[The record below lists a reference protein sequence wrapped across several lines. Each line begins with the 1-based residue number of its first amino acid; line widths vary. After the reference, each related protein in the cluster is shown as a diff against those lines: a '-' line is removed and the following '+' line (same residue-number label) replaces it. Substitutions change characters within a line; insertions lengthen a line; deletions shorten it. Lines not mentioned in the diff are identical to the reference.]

1 MSCSVYRWLPVLVL
15 LLAGSPASAAEN
27 GHPLSM
33 WQIDG
38 ASNSIYLLGS
48 IHMLREKDHPIPSAI
63 YAAYAQAEALIMEI
77 DMDDIDPV
85 AEQALATELGLI
97 QDGRA
102 LPDLMGPELYAEAES
117 LAQELQIPLKLLEK
131 SEPWYAAINVEMM
144 MLMRMGFNPMHG
156 IEFHLTEFAKRD
168 NKEIFGLETTRQQLE
183 FLDGLSLPS
192 QRDLLIQTLSE
203 SMELTEVMDELVHAW
218 RYGDIEFL
226 EKNLLVDMQEID
238 ELHQTIVVNRNR
250 NWVVKIQEL
259 LREKDDY
266 LIIVGALHLV
276 GDQGVPNL
284 LSQRGFDVIQLH
296 QPAD

>member
-1 MSCSVYRWLPVLVL
+1 
-15 LLAGSPASAAEN
+15 
-27 GHPLSM
+27 M

-63 YAAYAQAEALIMEI
+63 YDAYAQAEALIMEI
-77 DMDDIDPV
+77 DMDEIDPV

-102 LPDLMGPELYAEAES
+102 LRDLMGPELYAQAES

-144 MLMRMGFNPMHG
+144 MLMRMGFNPMQG
-156 IEFHLTEFAKRD
+156 IEFHLSEIAKRD

-183 FLDGLSLPS
+183 FLDGLSLES

-203 SMELTEVMDELVHAW
+203 SMELTEVMDELVDAW

-226 EKNLLVDMQEID
+226 EKSLLVDMQEID

-276 GDQGVPNL
+276 GKEGVPNL
-284 LSQRGFDVIQLH
+284 LSQRGHKVTQLR
-296 QPAD
+296 QPTE

>member
-1 MSCSVYRWLPVLVL
+1 VHKWLPVLVL
-15 LLAGSPASAAEN
+15 LLASSPAFAAEN

-48 IHMLREKDHPIPSAI
+48 IHMLRKKDHPIPSAI
-63 YAAYAQAEALIMEI
+63 YDAYAQAEVLIMEI

-97 QDGRA
+97 QDGRT
-102 LPDLMGPELYAEAES
+102 LRDLMGPELYAQAES

-144 MLMRMGFNPMHG
+144 MLMRMGFNPMQG
-156 IEFHLTEFAKRD
+156 IEFHLSEIAKRD

-183 FLDGLSLPS
+183 FLDGLSPEA

-203 SMELTEVMDELVHAW
+203 SMELTEVMDDLIDAW

-226 EKNLLVDMQEID
+226 EKSLLVDMQEID

-259 LREKDDY
+259 LLEKDDY

-276 GDQGVPNL
+276 GKEGVPNL

-296 QPAD
+296 QPAE

>member
-1 MSCSVYRWLPVLVL
+1 VSCPVHKWLPVLAL
-15 LLAGSPASAAEN
+15 LLAGSPAFAAEN
-27 GHPLSM
+27 GHPLPM

-63 YAAYAQAEALIMEI
+63 YDAYAQAETLIMEI

-85 AEQALATELGLI
+85 ADQALATDLGLI

-102 LPDLMGPELYAEAES
+102 LADLMGPELYAEAES
-117 LAQELQIPLKLLEK
+117 LAEALQIPLRLLEK

-144 MLMRMGFNPMHG
+144 MLMRIGFNPTHG
-156 IEFHLTEFAKRD
+156 IEFHLAEIASRD

-183 FLDGLSLPS
+183 ILDRLSLPS
-192 QRDLLIQTLSE
+192 QRDLLIQTLSD
-203 SMELTEVMDELVHAW
+203 SAELSQAMDEMVDAW
-218 RYGDIEFL
+218 RYGDVEFL
-226 EKNLLVDMQEID
+226 EKSLLADMQEFD
-238 ELHQTIVVNRNR
+238 ELHQAIVVNRNR
-250 NWVVKIQEL
+250 NWVVRIEDL

-296 QPAD
+296 QPPN

>member
-1 MSCSVYRWLPVLVL
+1 MSCSVHKWIPVLVL
-15 LLAGSPASAAEN
+15 LLAGSPAFAAEN

-85 AEQALATELGLI
+85 ADQALATDLGLI

-102 LPDLMGPELYAEAES
+102 LSDLMGPDLYAEAES
-117 LAQELQIPLKLLEK
+117 LAEALQIPLRLLEK

-183 FLDGLSLPS
+183 FLDGLSLRT

-203 SMELTEVMDELVHAW
+203 SMELTEVMDELVDAW

-276 GDQGVPNL
+276 GEEGVPNL
-284 LSQRGFDVIQLH
+284 LSQRGHKVRQLH
-296 QPAD
+296 QPAN

>member
-1 MSCSVYRWLPVLVL
+1 MYKWLPVLIL
-15 LLAGSPASAAEN
+15 FLAGSPASAAEDA
-27 GHPLSM
+27 HPLSM

-63 YAAYAQAEALIMEI
+63 HAAYAQAEALIMEI

-259 LREKDDY
+259 LRETDDY

-276 GDQGVPNL
+276 GKEGVPNL
-284 LSQRGFDVIQLH
+284 LSQRGFNVIQLH
-296 QPAD
+296 QPAN

>member
-1 MSCSVYRWLPVLVL
+1 VHKWLPVLVL
-15 LLAGSPASAAEN
+15 LLASSPAFAAEN

-63 YAAYAQAEALIMEI
+63 YDAYAQAEALIMEI

-97 QDGRA
+97 QDGRT
-102 LPDLMGPELYAEAES
+102 LRDLMGPELYAQAES

-144 MLMRMGFNPMHG
+144 MLMRMGFNPMQG
-156 IEFHLTEFAKRD
+156 IEFHLSEIAKRD

-183 FLDGLSLPS
+183 FLDGLSPEA

-203 SMELTEVMDELVHAW
+203 SMELTEVMDKLIDAW

-276 GDQGVPNL
+276 GKEGVPNL

-296 QPAD
+296 QPAN

>member
-1 MSCSVYRWLPVLVL
+1 VHKWLPVLVL
-15 LLAGSPASAAEN
+15 LLASSPAFAAEN

-48 IHMLREKDHPIPSAI
+48 IHMLRKKDHPIPSAI
-63 YAAYAQAEALIMEI
+63 YDAYAQAEALIMEI

-97 QDGRA
+97 QDGRT
-102 LPDLMGPELYAEAES
+102 LRDLMGPELYAQAES

-144 MLMRMGFNPMHG
+144 MLMRMGFNPMQG
-156 IEFHLTEFAKRD
+156 IEFHLSEIAKRD

-183 FLDGLSLPS
+183 FLDGLSPEA

-203 SMELTEVMDELVHAW
+203 SMELTEVMDDLIDAW

-226 EKNLLVDMQEID
+226 EKSLLVDMQEID

-259 LREKDDY
+259 LLEKDDY

-276 GDQGVPNL
+276 GKEGVPNL

-296 QPAD
+296 QPAE

>member
-1 MSCSVYRWLPVLVL
+1 MLAL
-15 LLAGSPASAAEN
+15 LLGGHPAFTADN

-63 YAAYAQAEALIMEI
+63 YDAYAQAEALIMEI

-117 LAQELQIPLKLLEK
+117 LAEALQIPLKLLEK

-144 MLMRMGFNPMHG
+144 LLMRLGFSPMHG
-156 IEFHLTEFAKRD
+156 IEFHLSEFARRD

-183 FLDGLSLPS
+183 LLDGLSPES
-192 QRDLLIQTLSE
+192 QRNLLIQTLSE
-203 SMELTEVMDELVHAW
+203 STELAEVMDELVDAW

-226 EKNLLVDMQEID
+226 ENSLLSDMQEID
-238 ELHQTIVVNRNR
+238 ELHEVIVVNRNR

-259 LREKDDY
+259 LREQDDY

-276 GDQGVPNL
+276 GKEGVPNL
-284 LSQRGFDVIQLH
+284 LSRRGYKVIQLR
-296 QPAD
+296 QSAN

>member
-1 MSCSVYRWLPVLVL
+1 MSCPVHKWVPVLVL
-15 LLAGSPASAAEN
+15 LLAGSASSAAEN

-63 YAAYAQAEALIMEI
+63 YTAYAQAEALIMEI

-117 LAQELQIPLKLLEK
+117 LAQELQIPLKLLER

-144 MLMRMGFNPMHG
+144 MLMRIGFNPMHG
-156 IEFHLTEFAKRD
+156 IEFHFSEFAKRD

-183 FLDGLSLPS
+183 FLDGLSPET

-203 SMELTEVMDELVHAW
+203 SMELTEVMDELVDAW

-226 EKNLLVDMQEID
+226 EKSLLVDMQDID

-276 GDQGVPNL
+276 GKEGVPYL
-284 LSQRGFDVIQLH
+284 LSQRGFNVIQLH
-296 QPAD
+296 QPPN

>member
-1 MSCSVYRWLPVLVL
+1 MSCPVHKWLPVLVL
-15 LLAGSPASAAEN
+15 LLASSPAFSAEN

-48 IHMLREKDHPIPSAI
+48 IHMLRKKDHPIPSAI
-63 YAAYAQAEALIMEI
+63 YDAYAQAEALIMEI

-97 QDGRA
+97 QDGRT
-102 LPDLMGPELYAEAES
+102 LRDLMGPELYAQAES

-144 MLMRMGFNPMHG
+144 MLMRLGFNPMQG
-156 IEFHLTEFAKRD
+156 IEFHLSEIAKRD

-183 FLDGLSLPS
+183 FLDGLSPEA

-203 SMELTEVMDELVHAW
+203 SMELTEVMDDLIDAW

-226 EKNLLVDMQEID
+226 EKSLLVDMQEID

-259 LREKDDY
+259 LLEKDDY

-276 GDQGVPNL
+276 GKEGVPNL

-296 QPAD
+296 QPAE

>member
-1 MSCSVYRWLPVLVL
+1 VLVL
-15 LLAGSPASAAEN
+15 LLASSPAFSAEN

-38 ASNSIYLLGS
+38 PSNSIYLLGS
-48 IHMLREKDHPIPSAI
+48 IHMLRKKDHPIPSAI
-63 YAAYAQAEALIMEI
+63 YDAYAQAEVLIMEI

-97 QDGRA
+97 QDGRT
-102 LPDLMGPELYAEAES
+102 LRDLMGPELYAQAES

-144 MLMRMGFNPMHG
+144 MLMRMGFNPMQG
-156 IEFHLTEFAKRD
+156 IEFHLSEIAKRD

-183 FLDGLSLPS
+183 FLDGLSPEA

-203 SMELTEVMDELVHAW
+203 SMELTEVMDDLIDAW

-226 EKNLLVDMQEID
+226 EKSLLVDMQEID

-259 LREKDDY
+259 LLEKDDY

-276 GDQGVPNL
+276 GKEGVPNL

-296 QPAD
+296 QPAE

>member
-1 MSCSVYRWLPVLVL
+1 VLVL
-15 LLAGSPASAAEN
+15 LLAGSPALAAEN

-63 YAAYAQAEALIMEI
+63 YDAYAQAEALIMEI

-102 LPDLMGPELYAEAES
+102 LPDLMGPELYAQAES

-168 NKEIFGLETTRQQLE
+168 HKEIFGLETTRQQLE
-183 FLDGLSLPS
+183 MLDGLSPET

-203 SMELTEVMDELVHAW
+203 SRELTEVMDELVHAW

-276 GDQGVPNL
+276 GKEGVPNL
-284 LSQRGFDVIQLH
+284 LSQRGFNVIQLH
-296 QPAD
+296 QPAN

>member
-1 MSCSVYRWLPVLVL
+1 VHKWLPVLVL
-15 LLAGSPASAAEN
+15 LLASSPAFAAEN

-63 YAAYAQAEALIMEI
+63 YDAYAQAEALIMEI

-97 QDGRA
+97 QDGRT
-102 LPDLMGPELYAEAES
+102 LRDLMGPELYAQAES

-144 MLMRMGFNPMHG
+144 MLMRMGFNPMQG
-156 IEFHLTEFAKRD
+156 IEFHLSEFAKRD

-183 FLDGLSLPS
+183 FLDGLSPES
-192 QRDLLIQTLSE
+192 QRNLLIQTLSE
-203 SMELTEVMDELVHAW
+203 SMELTDVMDELIDAW

-276 GDQGVPNL
+276 GKEGVPNL
-284 LSQRGFDVIQLH
+284 LSQRGFNVIQLH
-296 QPAD
+296 QPAN

>member
-1 MSCSVYRWLPVLVL
+1 MSCPVHKWLPVLVL
-15 LLAGSPASAAEN
+15 LLASSPAFAAEN

-63 YAAYAQAEALIMEI
+63 YDAYAQAEALIMEI

-97 QDGRA
+97 QDGRT
-102 LPDLMGPELYAEAES
+102 LRDLMGPELYAQAES

-144 MLMRMGFNPMHG
+144 MLMRMGFNPMQG
-156 IEFHLTEFAKRD
+156 IEFHLSEIAKRD

-183 FLDGLSLPS
+183 FLDGLSPEA

-203 SMELTEVMDELVHAW
+203 STELTEVMDELIDAW

-276 GDQGVPNL
+276 GKEGVPNL

-296 QPAD
+296 QPAN